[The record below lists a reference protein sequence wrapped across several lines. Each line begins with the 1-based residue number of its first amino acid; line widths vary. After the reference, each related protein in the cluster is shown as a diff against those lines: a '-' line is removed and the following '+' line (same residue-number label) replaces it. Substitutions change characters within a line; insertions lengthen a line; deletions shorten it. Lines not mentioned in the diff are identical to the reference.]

1 MPSRFSVGQGLF
13 SALGVLSKVCMLL
26 FTACFM
32 QIPFS
37 EHLLVQ
43 GLQVPPHAHLILLS
57 CPTVFCLLG
66 DLACDLWCA
75 AG

>member
-1 MPSRFSVGQGLF
+1 MPSLIFCIKQGLF

-37 EHLLVQ
+37 EHLVVQ
-43 GLQVPPHAHLILLS
+43 GLQVPPHPDPPTYLDACHELS
-57 CPTVFCLLG
+57 QLPFKSC
-66 DLACDLWCA
+66 CA
-75 AG
+75 VG